1 MRAKYAASAF
11 ALNAA
16 MFDSYYLLADS
27 AASSFWQM
35 WCKVSVYGAFL
46 LLYVSHEA
54 DNQKT
59 WVSVIISAAT
69 FFNAAMLTFY
79 LIAFSTLSFFDL
91 AINNLVGYIFT
102 ALTPVSVAVAL
113 SIRYKDKIA
122 TYLKWVYG
130 SRKKQ

>member
-1 MRAKYAASAF
+1 MRARYAALAF

-16 MFDSYYLLADS
+16 MFDSYYLLAGS

-35 WCKVSVYGAFL
+35 WCKMSIYGAFL

-54 DNQKT
+54 DNQKA
-59 WVSVIISAAT
+59 WVSLIISAAT

-79 LIAFSTLSFFDL
+79 LIAFFTLNFFDL
-91 AINNLVGYIFT
+91 AINNLVGYVFT
-102 ALTPVSVAVAL
+102 VLTPVSVLVAL

-122 TYLKWVYG
+122 TYLKGAYG

>member
-1 MRAKYAASAF
+1 MRARYAALAF

-35 WCKVSVYGAFL
+35 WCKVSIYGAFL

-54 DNQKT
+54 DSQKA
-59 WVSVIISAAT
+59 WVSVGLTAAI

-79 LIAFSTLSFFDL
+79 LIAFFTLNFFDL
-91 AINNLVGYIFT
+91 AINNLVGYVFT
-102 ALTPVSVAVAL
+102 ALTPVSVLVAISL
-113 SIRYKDKIA
+113 HCKDKIV
-122 TYLKWVYG
+122 TYLKGLYG

>member
-1 MRAKYAASAF
+1 MRAKYAALAF

-54 DNQKT
+54 DNRKT
-59 WVSVIISAAT
+59 WVSVSLTAAT

-79 LIAFSTLSFFDL
+79 LIAFFTLNFFDL
-91 AINNLVGYIFT
+91 AINNPVGYVFT
-102 ALTPVSVAVAL
+102 ALTPISALVAL

-122 TYLKWVYG
+122 TYLKGLYG

>member
-1 MRAKYAASAF
+1 
-11 ALNAA
+11 
-16 MFDSYYLLADS
+16 
-27 AASSFWQM
+27 M
-35 WCKVSVYGAFL
+35 WCKVSIYGAFL

-59 WVSVIISAAT
+59 WVSVSLTGAT

-79 LIAFSTLSFFDL
+79 LIAFFTLNFFDL
-91 AINNLVGYIFT
+91 AINNLVGYVFT
-102 ALTPVSVAVAL
+102 VLTPISALVAL

-122 TYLKWVYG
+122 TYLKGVYG